1 MAEFKVTA
9 IVDGD
14 TFDVNPGWRWNGQ
27 SGTRIRPAGYDAP
40 EMSTLAGQPAKNKL
54 TSLLQ
59 DQMVGLGDAYRV
71 DRGRLV
77 CEVYLNG
84 KNLTAYFPQFR

>member
-1 MAEFKVTA
+1 MAEFKVTE

-14 TFDVNPGWRWNGQ
+14 TFDVSPGWRWKGQ
-27 SGTRIRPAGYDAP
+27 AGTRIRPAGYDAP
-40 EMSTLAGQPAKNKL
+40 ELGTSAGQPAKNKL
-54 TSLLQ
+54 SHLLLGQ
-59 DQMVGLGDAYRV
+59 RVALGDAYRV

-84 KNLTAYFPQFR
+84 KNLTAYFPQYQ

>member
-1 MAEFKVTA
+1 MSDFKVTKV
-9 IVDGD
+9 IDGD
-14 TFDVNPGWRWNGQ
+14 TFDVSPGWRWNGQ
-27 SGTRIRPAGYDAP
+27 TGTRIRPAGYDTP
-40 EMSTLAGQPAKNKL
+40 EMNTLAGQAAKTKL
-54 TSLLQ
+54 TNLLLG
-59 DQMVGLGDAYRV
+59 QMVGLGDAYRL